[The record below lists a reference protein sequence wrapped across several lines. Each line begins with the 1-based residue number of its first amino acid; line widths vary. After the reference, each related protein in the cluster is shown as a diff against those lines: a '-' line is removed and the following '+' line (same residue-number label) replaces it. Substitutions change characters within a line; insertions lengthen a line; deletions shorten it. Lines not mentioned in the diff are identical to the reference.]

1 MNNYLILFVAFVIG
15 QAIYTAVTVYNIQ
28 KNMNVPYWTA
38 FRAYVLKELGGYIVA
53 LLGLA
58 GLMFI
63 ISDFI
68 DPSFKH
74 ADADVSTW
82 AGRVQAYFRTSAL
95 CFGVFAQHIVFVAFK
110 KGKKAIEKVEDKIN
124 NED

>member
-1 MNNYLILFVAFVIG
+1 MSNYLILFIAFLIG
-15 QAIYTAVTVYNIQ
+15 QFIYTAVTVYNIQ
-28 KNMNVPYWTA
+28 KDKSVGYWQA
-38 FRAYVLKELGGYIVA
+38 FKAYVYKELGGYVVA
-53 LLGLA
+53 LAGLA

-74 ADADVSTW
+74 SDADVSTW

-95 CFGVFAQHIVFVAFK
+95 AFGMFAQHIVFLAFK
-110 KGKKAIEKVEDKIN
+110 KGKRAIEKAEEKMN
-124 NED
+124 NEN